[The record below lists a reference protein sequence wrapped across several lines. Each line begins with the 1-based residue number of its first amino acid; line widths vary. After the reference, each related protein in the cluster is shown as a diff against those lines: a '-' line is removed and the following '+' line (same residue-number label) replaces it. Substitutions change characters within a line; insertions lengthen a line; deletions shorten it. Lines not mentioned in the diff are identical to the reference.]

1 MARKI
6 IDTGVVGNDGT
17 GDSIRDSFRKVNDNF
32 RELYSSLGL
41 GDRLTFGALTDLR
54 ENISTDSWFELTN
67 GQPYFQKAN
76 FALAVNQDA
85 SGVTF
90 KELIP
95 GNGIGIS
102 HTSQSIRISS
112 DFTSISA
119 DTSPQLGGDL
129 EARSGGEQ
137 FRILQLP
144 PYNFNTFP
152 PGGPTNRDEATSKSY
167 ADSKISRAGVNAIDP
182 ETNSANPTFGTMT
195 GPLILSRNP
204 VPEDDEV
211 YGGLIAATKSYVD
224 NAGFGSKVNLYVA
237 TSGADDRVGVS
248 RELQGRALSYAYR
261 TLEAA
266 LKRAEEIVN
275 ESRLEIGPYKKTL
288 TYNNGLNQ
296 CTLERIESA
305 STPTIP
311 FSGIALMSIKDASL
325 SSVGVNYNVGDIITV
340 VGGTFEQ
347 PARFQVLSTANNP
360 GAVVTFRV
368 LSSGVYSDLPGSV
381 IGSQRIVSTTATD
394 ALGQVPPRLPN
405 GVQLSVSFEVN
416 NIEVLDG
423 GSGYGLVSVRVIGG
437 GGAGAFGTADVIDGV
452 IRSITVTDR
461 GTGFINLPTV
471 LVNLPRFKIKTE
483 DQRTDFTGDVTSLSP
498 GAAKNRDIREGLFL
512 RGETSGA
519 LAQILAHAGDLDD
532 DGNEIFDVDVVFGT
546 FQDAESFGVGEVI
559 SYGDVAKQI
568 QITVLVESGIYEEH
582 LPLRVPANVSIV
594 GDEFRRVIIRPKPG
608 ISSSPWAFLKFRR
621 DLTIGTE
628 ETIQSEFNNVNG
640 AWTYEVLDGDLLT
653 ITGPNVFGYHY
664 LQNTTEPVYPLINN
678 KGFYRAAA
686 ELLTLNR
693 SFLQQQVVNWIDD
706 QVANNI
712 APFSDS
718 FTYYRELC
726 QRDIGLIID
735 SIVFDLKYGG
745 QDRTIS
751 AALKYKG
758 SASELGDPAIAIGV
772 QLEETI
778 AGIRRLNTLAQLV
791 IKNVEITELYEPIL
805 NSQIIDRAFRAETGT
820 VGSSINISSITNAA
834 PAVFTTSENHGL
846 TSGDEILIS
855 GVDGMTEFNGNNYYV
870 EVFNATQFGVSE
882 FTDLEQ
888 LVDSS
893 EFDPYT
899 ANGTIT
905 TPGGVVGA
913 LIDAVIDII
922 DTDSESYNLPKNND
936 QMDMFLANDAVRWQA
951 ITGQGHGGFMMV
963 LDPMGQI
970 LAKSPYAQECAS
982 FSKSTGRQ
990 TFAGGMFIDGFA
1002 GNLRFKLLERESG
1015 TFLRVGNLTRRPQL
1029 PASFIVQDTVY
1040 RINYVRDFVFD
1051 PEGSTASF
1059 VLDEVTP
1066 WPFEAIEYNDDIC
1079 FRDVGLIVDGLG
1091 YDIVFGTNYHARKS
1105 GLSYRQAN
1113 AAVVVQDQLDITA
1126 RAIAEAHRIARITVS
1141 EFGAG
1146 PLVDASSTTIV
1157 NIVRNGSYFAPSLNF
1172 TNPPGVSSSIISA
1185 KSLLQSNISFIRDET
1200 IGWINAQIAG
1210 DISPFSSSFTYNSIF
1225 YSSDIG
1231 RIIESVI
1238 YDVLYGGNSQSRSAA
1253 FSFYDGVGD
1262 AITLQL
1268 DAGELNE
1275 FAAAVDYANYLAQQ
1289 VVQNLAPAVTY
1300 SSTARVTGTAA
1311 SSTEVDLIED
1321 LIDIISNVVVN
1332 GVSALPAEEL
1342 PNLDAYAYSTDFKNA
1357 RTALVTAKTNIQT
1370 QTVTW
1375 VDDNINVFEVLMPG
1389 NRSMLSND
1397 FTQIDD
1403 MGYGLFVTNGGLAEA
1418 VSMFTYYC
1426 YISYYSLNG
1435 GQIRSVGGSSAHGV
1449 YALVAEG
1456 ADPLEVPTPVSL
1468 YHDLS
1473 QGAECY
1479 FPNSEFANTADG
1491 VTIFVTNYTYVP
1503 LANSELEIEFDN
1515 LLFRYKVTSVSTTG
1529 LPAGVARLNLSS
1541 NDDGPSDGV
1550 GLEEV
1555 VNDGTK
1561 LTIRQNSQVVLTGDI
1576 VDVATRPSTGL
1587 ILNESSD
1594 VYRVLKFDAYDDPAG
1609 ARTCTISNSNPAFIT
1624 RVNHQLGANYQI
1636 EFATTGILPAGI
1648 TAGTVYFILPDN
1660 LSDDSF
1666 QISTS
1671 RNGTAIA
1678 TTSNGSGT
1686 HSYTV
1691 YGLADTQLR
1700 ENYNYVDITVWADQP
1715 FKGTP
1720 DECLISEGSPAEITL
1735 EDHGFNVNDV
1745 VKFAVSGGGTLPAGI
1760 TSTRMYFVD
1769 TVINDDTFTISSL
1782 INGNEIITSS
1792 PGSGTFFVGLVT
1804 GAVGDIEFAVVPVG
1818 PEESRI
1824 LGTKFVLIGEEY
1836 TVTGYDNEV
1845 VTNAPYALVRLSKAL
1860 VNSVLKFNSLPTLK
1874 SAAPKGEP
1882 GTLTIRISLT
1892 RVTSHDLLEIGT
1904 GSYADTNYPSEI
1916 YGPPVNPINPANET
1930 QERGVGRCFYVT
1942 TDQFGN
1948 FSVGPYFRVDQGT
1961 GTVTFSAS
1969 IALSNLDGI
1978 GFKRGVPI
1986 SEFSIDTGFSDNFTD
2001 TVPTE
2006 SATRGY
2012 IERRLGITH
2021 GGEIV
2026 GPGALIPSTGFGG
2039 FMALSGQLAMKA
2051 NMNLGEFTIFNVG
2064 DPVSPQDAVNL
2075 RSLTYDNFQNFTGT
2089 SVSANQLIVFTGVGK
2104 QSVNASIAGDITFT
2118 LSGNTFTSAI
2128 SSGSIINN
2136 DINLNAAIAQ
2146 SKLNMTIATTRDAA
2160 PSGSVADKQA
2170 ASGLASFDSA
2180 NFEITDGF
2188 VGIKAN
2194 GVSLEE
2200 IQTLPSDTVIG
2211 NSLGTTGAATAV
2223 SFATVVDE
2231 GLAIK
2236 KSNFN
2241 ALGFLRRKNP
2251 LTPNGNTGPL
2261 SSDGYEVIDADSA
2274 NIASTLV
2281 RRDSNGDFEAR
2292 EINISK
2298 LLVDSKVVI
2307 DTTASGGG
2315 GVVQLYGFSGQAA
2328 ILLGDGTVTGQKTN
2342 FYDNDRHFFRPQNGI
2357 GHAPITCSTIN
2368 ASAIVGTGSPNTQ
2381 MTGTF
2386 RLASGSTLH
2395 ATYADLA
2402 EYYEAD
2408 KEYAVGTVL
2417 VFGGEKEVTLTNRK
2431 GDHRVAGVV
2440 SDNAALIMNE
2450 DCQGEKV
2457 LVALQGRVPCRVVGK
2472 VEKGDLMVT
2481 SHIAGV
2487 AVSAG
2492 GNANA
2497 GTIIGK
2503 ALENF
2508 ESDHIGT
2515 IEVAVGRT

>member
-41 GDRLTFGALTDLR
+41 GEKLTFIGLDDVKFDAGSPPFNQLGGYTNR
-54 ENISTDSWFELTN
+54 ENSILS
-67 GQPYFQKAN
+67 
-76 FALAVNQDA
+76 VNRDE
-85 SGVTF
+85 SGITF
-90 KELIP
+90 KELIE
-95 GNGIGIS
+95 GNGITIASSPDGITFS
-102 HTSQSIRISS
+102 A
-112 DFTSISA
+112 DFASISA
-119 DTSPQLGGDL
+119 DINPQLGGDL
-129 EARSGGEQ
+129 KARSGGEQ
-137 FRILQLP
+137 FRIIQLP
-144 PYNFNTFP
+144 PYDFSAFP
-152 PGGPTNRDEATSKSY
+152 PGGPITGDEASSKAY
-167 ADSKISRAGVNAIDP
+167 VDTKISRAGVNAIDP
-182 ETNSANPTFGTMT
+182 ETNSANSTFGTMT
-195 GPLILSRNP
+195 GPLILARNP

-237 TSGADDRVGVS
+237 TSGSDDRVGVS

-261 TLEAA
+261 SLEAA

-275 ESRLEIGPYKKTL
+275 ESRLEIGPYKKIL
-288 TYNNGLNQ
+288 TYNNGQNQ

-305 STPTIP
+305 STPITE
-311 FSGIALMSIKDASL
+311 FSGIPLMSVSTSTLYA
-325 SSVGVNYNVGDIITV
+325 VGVNYNVGDIITV
-340 VGGTFEQ
+340 TGGTFDE
-347 PARFQVLSTANNP
+347 PARFQVLSTASTP

-368 LSSGVYSDLPGSV
+368 LSSGVYTVLPGTIV
-381 IGSQRIVSTTATD
+381 GDQRIVSTTATD
-394 ALGQVPPRLPN
+394 SVGSIPPRSPN
-405 GVQLSVSFEVN
+405 GVQFSVTFEVN
-416 NIEVLDG
+416 NIEVVDG
-423 GSGYGLVSVRVIGG
+423 GSGYGLVSVRVISGG
-437 GGAGAFGTADVIDGV
+437 GSGAFGTADVVGGV
-452 IRSITVTDR
+452 VQSITVTDR

-471 LVNLPRFKIKTE
+471 SVNLPRFKIKTE
-483 DQRTDFTGDVTSLSP
+483 GQRTDFTGDVTSTTAS
-498 GAAKNRDIREGLFL
+498 AARSRDIREGLFI

-519 LAQILAHAGDLDD
+519 LAQILAHSGDLDE
-532 DGNEIFDVDVVFGT
+532 DGNEIFDVDVVFGS
-546 FQDAESFGVGEVI
+546 FRDAEEFGTGEVI
-559 SYGDVAKQI
+559 AYGDVARQV
-568 QITVLVESGIYEEH
+568 QITVLLESGIYEEH

-594 GDEFRRVIIRPKPG
+594 GDEFRRCIVRPKPG

-621 DLTIGTE
+621 DLTIGSDAAV
-628 ETIQSEFNNVNG
+628 QSEFNNANDV
-640 AWTYEVLDGDLLT
+640 WSYEELDGDLLT

-664 LQNTTEPVYPLINN
+664 LQNSTEPVYPLIDN

-758 SASELGDPAIAIGV
+758 SASDLGDPAIAIGV
-772 QLEETI
+772 QLDETI

-791 IKNVEITELYEPIL
+791 IKNVAITELYEPVV
-805 NSQIIDRAFRAETGT
+805 NPQIIDRAYRAEVGT
-820 VGSSINISSITNAA
+820 VGTTVNISGISKAT
-834 PAVFTTSENHGL
+834 PAVITTSTAHGL
-846 TSGDEILIS
+846 TTGDEILIS
-855 GVDGMTEFNGNNYYV
+855 GVSGMTVVNGNNYYV
-870 EVFNATQFGVSE
+870 DVIDGTKFGISE
-882 FTDLEQ
+882 FESLEP
-888 LVDSS
+888 LVNSINFAD
-893 EFDPYT
+893 YT
-899 ANGTIT
+899 SGGTIT
-905 TPGGVVGA
+905 IPGGVVGA

-922 DTDSESYNLPKNND
+922 DTESESYNLPKNND
-936 QMDMFLANDAVRWQA
+936 QMDMFLANDTVRWQA

-990 TFAGGMFIDGFA
+990 TFAGGMFVDGFA

-1015 TFLRVGNLTRRPQL
+1015 ILLRVGNLVRRPQL
-1029 PASFIVQDTVY
+1029 PASFIVRDTVY
-1040 RINYVRDFVFD
+1040 RINYVRDFVFNTA
-1051 PEGSTASF
+1051 GSTASF
-1059 VLDEVTP
+1059 ILDETTP
-1066 WPFEAIEYNDDIC
+1066 WPFEATEYNDEIC
-1079 FRDVGLIVDGLG
+1079 ARDVGLIVDGLG
-1091 YDIVFGTNYHARKS
+1091 YDIVFGTNYHARKA
-1105 GLSYRQAN
+1105 GLSYRKAN
-1113 AAVVVQDQLDITA
+1113 AAVVVADQLDITA
-1126 RAIAEAHRIARITVS
+1126 RAITEAHRIAALLVT
-1141 EFGAG
+1141 EFSANS
-1146 PLVDASSTTIV
+1146 LVDASSNTIV

-1172 TNPPGVSSSIISA
+1172 TNPPGVSSSIVSA

-1200 IGWINAQIAG
+1200 IGWINAQIVG
-1210 DISPFSSSFTYNSIF
+1210 NISPFATSFVYNSVR
-1225 YSSDIG
+1225 YSREIEY
-1231 RIIESVI
+1231 IIESVI
-1238 YDVLYGGNSQSRSAA
+1238 YDVLYGGNSQSRNAA

-1268 DAGELNE
+1268 AAGELDE

-1289 VVQNLAPAVTY
+1289 VVQNLDPAVTY

-1311 SSTEVDLIED
+1311 LETEVDRIEE
-1321 LIDIISNVVVN
+1321 LIDIISTVVVS
-1332 GVSALPAEEL
+1332 GVSALPTEEL
-1342 PNLDAYAYSTDFKNA
+1342 PDLAAYAYSTAFKDA
-1357 RTALVTAKTNIQT
+1357 RSALVDARSEIQT

-1375 VDDNINVFEVLMPG
+1375 VDDNINVYEVLMPG

-1418 VSMFTYYC
+1418 VSMFTYYN

-1449 YALVAEG
+1449 YALVAQG

-1491 VTIFVTNYTYVP
+1491 AIIYITNYSYVP
-1503 LANSELEIEFDN
+1503 LFNSELEIEFN
-1515 LLFRYKVTSVSTTG
+1515 NVLFRYNITSVSTADT
-1529 LPAGVARLNLSS
+1529 PAGVARLNISS
-1541 NDDGPSDGV
+1541 NDGV

-1555 VNDGTK
+1555 VVDGTK

-1594 VYRVLKFDAYDDPAG
+1594 VYRVLKFDSYNDPAG

-1636 EFATTGILPAGI
+1636 EFATTGTLPAGI

-1660 LSDDSF
+1660 LSDNSF

-1671 RNGTAIA
+1671 KNGTAIA

-1700 ENYNYVDITVWADQP
+1700 ENYNYVDITVWAEQP

-1720 DECLISEGSPAEITL
+1720 DECTISEGSPAEITL
-1735 EDHGFNVNDV
+1735 EDHGFNVSDV
-1745 VKFAVSGGGTLPAGI
+1745 VKFAVSEGGTLPAGI
-1760 TSTRMYFVD
+1760 TATRMYFVD
-1769 TVINDDTFTISSL
+1769 TIIDDDTFTISSL
-1782 INGNEIITSS
+1782 IGGAEIITSS
-1792 PGSGTFFVGLVT
+1792 SGSGTFFVGLVT
-1804 GAVGDIEFAVVPVG
+1804 GAVGDTEFAVVPAG

-1824 LGTKFVLIGEEY
+1824 LGTKFVFIGEEY
-1836 TVTGYDNEV
+1836 IVVGYDNESI
-1845 VTNAPYALVRLSKAL
+1845 TNASYALIRVSRAL
-1860 VNSVLKFNSLPTLK
+1860 VNSVVKFNGLPTLK
-1874 SAAPKGEP
+1874 AGAPKGEP

-1904 GSYADTNYPSEI
+1904 GSYADTNYPNEI
-1916 YGPPVNPINPANET
+1916 YGPAVNALNPADET
-1930 QERGVGRCFYVT
+1930 QERSVGRVFYVT

-1948 FSVGPYFRVDQGT
+1948 FSVGPYFKVDQGT

-1986 SEFSIDTGFSDNFTD
+1986 SEFSTDSGFIDNAVD

-2006 SATRGY
+2006 NATRIY
-2012 IERRLGITH
+2012 LERRLGVTH
-2021 GGEIV
+2021 GGESV
-2026 GPGALIPSTGFGG
+2026 SQATLIPSNTGG
-2039 FMALSGQLAMKA
+2039 FMALSGQLAMKSS
-2051 NMNLGEFTIFNVG
+2051 MNLGGFTIINTG
-2064 DPVSPQDAVNL
+2064 DPVNPQDAVNL
-2075 RSLTYDNFQNFTGT
+2075 RSLTLANLQDQDFDGVAASDILTFTGSGNT
-2089 SVSANQLIVFTGVGK
+2089 VQNSRVI
-2104 QSVNASIAGDITFT
+2104 GDITLT
-2118 LSGNTFTSAI
+2118 VNTINHTINAQINSGV
-2128 SSGSIINN
+2128 IINN
-2136 DINLNAAIAQ
+2136 DVSASAAIAQ
-2146 SKLNMTIATTRDAA
+2146 SKLNMAIATTRAAA
-2160 PSGSVADKQA
+2160 PTGSAADKQA

-2194 GVSLEE
+2194 GVALGE
-2200 IQTLPSDTVIG
+2200 IQTLPTDTVIG
-2211 NSLGTTGAATAV
+2211 NSLSSTATPTAV
-2223 SFATVVDE
+2223 TFATVVDE

-2236 KSNFN
+2236 KSNYID
-2241 ALGFLRRKNP
+2241 LGFLRRKNP
-2251 LTPNGNTGPL
+2251 TSANGDTGVGLTD
-2261 SSDGYEVIDADSA
+2261 SYEIIDADSA
-2274 NIASTLV
+2274 NTVSTLV
-2281 RRDSNGDFEAR
+2281 RRSGSGDFAAR
-2292 EINISK
+2292 EVDVNK
-2298 LLVDSKVVI
+2298 LLVDSKTVI
-2307 DTTASGGG
+2307 DTTTSGSG
-2315 GVVQLYGFSGQAA
+2315 GVVQLYGFLGQAA
-2328 ILLGDGTVTGQKTN
+2328 ILLGDGSLSGDKRN
-2342 FYDNDRHFFRPQNGI
+2342 FYDNDSHVFRPQNGV
-2357 GHAPITCSTIN
+2357 GNAPITCSTIN
-2368 ASAIVGTGSPNTQ
+2368 ASAINGTGSPNTQ

-2386 RLASGSTLH
+2386 RLASGATLH

-2417 VFGGEKEVTLTNRK
+2417 VFGGDKEVTLTNRK
-2431 GDHRVAGVV
+2431 ADHRVAGVV

-2481 SHIAGV
+2481 SHIPGV